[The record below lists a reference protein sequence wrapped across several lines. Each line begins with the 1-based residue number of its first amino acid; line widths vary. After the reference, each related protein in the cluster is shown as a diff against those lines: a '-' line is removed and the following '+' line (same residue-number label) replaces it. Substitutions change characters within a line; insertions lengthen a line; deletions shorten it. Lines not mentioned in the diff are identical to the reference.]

1 MHGFSGLQGKIQTY
15 QTTERRGAIRKVAS
29 PAGACES
36 RFLRFA
42 IGMTTLS
49 NLRIIVR
56 YRGVLRESP
65 ENQGVNH
72 DGEQKTNIVH
82 FCPPWHGGP
91 DLGKQEEVWSRKDL
105 DEMQHNLSQ
114 RAWRQGVL
122 SEGVSRVRHHQ
133 FAHVSASSGDS
144 GVDADMETVA
154 EVAALGHSARIRTL
168 KSLNRELPSP
178 QRGSVGLGFAAIIK

>member
-1 MHGFSGLQGKIQTY
+1 
-15 QTTERRGAIRKVAS
+15 
-29 PAGACES
+29 
-36 RFLRFA
+36 
-42 IGMTTLS
+42 MTTLS

-105 DEMQHNLSQ
+105 DEMQHNLSLLSEHGVREFYQ
-114 RAWRQGVL
+114 RAYRECAIIN
-122 SEGVSRVRHHQ
+122 SHT
-133 FAHVSASSGDS
+133 FPP
-144 GVDADMETVA
+144 
-154 EVAALGHSARIRTL
+154 ARAI
-168 KSLNRELPSP
+168 RELMQAWKRLRKWRP
-178 QRGSVGLGFAAIIK
+178 